1 MNKKLDKL
9 IDEAGFVRFT
19 AEENPGRP
27 IDWSSNYD
35 KELEKLAEL
44 IVLECAKPL
53 NNIFKQGGGTY
64 GEVILKH
71 FGVKIGPK

>member
-19 AEENPGRP
+19 AEEDPKRP

-35 KELEKLAEL
+35 KELAKLAEL
-44 IVLECAKPL
+44 IVRECAKPV
-53 NNIFKQGGGTY
+53 NGVYKQGGGTY
-64 GEVILKH
+64 GEMVLKH
-71 FGVKIGPK
+71 FGVKIG